1 MPDADPAPIPLTAI
15 ERFWLDDDRPSHP
28 LTGVHE
34 LRVRGEA
41 TTGELA
47 AALEAARL
55 RHPLLCRVVDPNRKV
70 PAWVAP
76 PSGDGEAVRVDR
88 APAGTPRTHPNGPWL
103 DATAEAGP
111 RVWVRDDEDGGGFAL
126 TVAIHHCVADAMGGL
141 AYLFDAFAHL
151 AAARGGPPVPPPPD
165 AARFA
170 ARGDL
175 YEARGLLPGFPKGRA
190 ALLRSMAVGMNRLR
204 RKPSRPLAASDDA
217 GCEEHPGVDA
227 LAPPLGQTFTAAE
240 TAALRAAAKRR
251 GVTLNDL
258 VLRDLFLACRP
269 RTDPPARGGDDGG
282 GESGFLRITVPV
294 NLRGPLDLPGPHG
307 GGLGAANR
315 IGIAPV
321 TRPPADCDDPEALL
335 ASVHEEMAWVRRVER
350 GRRYLEA
357 VALLHRV
364 YGKTP
369 PRIMGEGC
377 FATAVLSN
385 LGDLSRV
392 IPPALRDD
400 AGRLRVPAPRVDR
413 RGRGGLTV
421 LAHRTAPPV
430 RPLTRATVL
439 AATYAG
445 ELTLHLGRDPHAL
458 SRADAEALLTDLA
471 ARVRATAAAGG

>member
-1 MPDADPAPIPLTAI
+1 MDDPIPLTAI

-28 LTGVHE
+28 LVGVHE

-41 TTGELA
+41 TTGELQ

-55 RHPLLCRVVDPNRKV
+55 RHPLLCRVVDPNRNV

-76 PSGDGEAVRVDR
+76 PHGDGEAVRVDR

-103 DATAEAGP
+103 DATREAGP
-111 RVWVRDDEDGGGFAL
+111 RVWVRDEGDGDGFTL
-126 TVAIHHCVADAMGGL
+126 TVAIHHCAADAMGGL

-151 AAARGGPPVPPPPD
+151 AAARGGPPVGPPPD

-175 YEARGLLPGFPKGRA
+175 YDRRGLLPGLPRGRA
-190 ALLRSMAVGMNRLR
+190 GLLGHLAVGMNRLR
-204 RKPSRPLAASDDA
+204 KKPSRPLAAGEGATCD
-217 GCEEHPGVDA
+217 ERPNVDA
-227 LAPPLGQTFTAAE
+227 LAPPLGHTFTAEE

-258 VLRDLFLACRP
+258 LLRDLFLACRP
-269 RTDPPARGGDDGG
+269 RTDPPTRGADRPVKGGG

-294 NLRGPLDLPGPHG
+294 NLRGPADLPGPHG

-315 IGIAPV
+315 IGLAPV

-400 AGRLRVPAPRVDR
+400 AGRLHVPAGD
-413 RGRGGLTV
+413 GRSGLTV
-421 LAHRTAPPV
+421 LSHRTAPPV

-439 AATYAG
+439 ASTYAG
-445 ELTLHLGRDPHAL
+445 RLTLHLGRDPH
-458 SRADAEALLTDLA
+458 SFGHDAAAALLADHA
-471 ARVRATAAAGG
+471 GRVRASAAANG